1 MEVALKGVN
10 DAIKDA
16 TDDII
21 NNKPKEVIER
31 IEKDKEERKKKSYL
45 IAKALHQFMWASIL
59 ASVASQIAMTT
70 DAIVVSQF
78 IGPEAISAINLT
90 MPVVIFFNFL
100 MMLFGMGGTV
110 LVARSL
116 GERDAQTA
124 NKIFTSTLIGLIV
137 VGVFFSAL
145 LLFFSPQVASFITND
160 TPVVYT
166 LSLRYLRIMLLGTTI
181 TILFMTITNFI
192 KTDGNPKLV
201 MKAVLVSSVVNLFF
215 DILFIAILKTGI
227 EGSAWASII
236 GSVTALLLCSRHFQS
251 ANNSYHWQLELKQCH
266 QYILKGVKM
275 GFPMGINTL
284 LLGISTY
291 AINSIILSSLGTEG
305 IFAWA
310 VCFQLFVIQQ
320 MVLSGIATSIYS
332 IGGLLIGEKDIMGL
346 RILTNKVM
354 KYICLSLLVITL
366 FVMITPES
374 IGRLFTSDPIQSEG
388 MFYSALRIYALL
400 LIPYAIAVV
409 YRILYQILG
418 YWSLSTVMSIV
429 QMGCM
434 VLFVGLLAWI
444 KPEWL
449 WWGFPVSG
457 LFLLGIYLVVTLVIH
472 HKNPD
477 AEVMTLI
484 PKTDDGQSLNFS
496 VKYNNDDV
504 QQALENILSFLESCN
519 IESSTSFQINLCCE
533 ELMYNIV
540 TYAVNKDAD
549 KHLFDVHIVCRKDTV
564 SVLIKDDGKPFN
576 PILKSVSFN
585 EDGDGLGLALVN
597 TMADMKYKFMYNQNV
612 VFLTFMRPN
621 SHQ

>member
-1 MEVALKGVN
+1 MTG
-10 DAIKDA
+10 
-16 TDDII
+16 
-21 NNKPKEVIER
+21 
-31 IEKDKEERKKKSYL
+31 KEERKKKGYL

-145 LLFFSPQVASFITND
+145 LLIFSPQVASFITND

-166 LSLRYLRIMLLGTTI
+166 LSLRYLRIMLLGTTFS
-181 TILFMTITNFI
+181 ILFMTITNFI

-429 QMGCM
+429 QMGSM
-434 VLFVGLLAWI
+434 ILFVGLLAWI

-449 WWGFPVSG
+449 WWGFPISG

-484 PKTDDGQSLNFS
+484 PQTDDGQSLNFS

-540 TYAVNKDAD
+540 TYAVNKDTD

>member
-1 MEVALKGVN
+1 MV
-10 DAIKDA
+10 
-16 TDDII
+16 
-21 NNKPKEVIER
+21 
-31 IEKDKEERKKKSYL
+31 DKEERKKKGYL

-201 MKAVLVSSVVNLFF
+201 MKAVF
-215 DILFIAILKTGI
+215 LFIAILKTGI

>member
-1 MEVALKGVN
+1 MVG
-10 DAIKDA
+10 
-16 TDDII
+16 
-21 NNKPKEVIER
+21 
-31 IEKDKEERKKKSYL
+31 KEERKKKGYL

-124 NKIFTSTLIGLIV
+124 NKIFTSTLIGLIA
-137 VGVFFSAL
+137 VGVLFSAL

-166 LSLRYLRIMLLGTTI
+166 LSLSYLRIMLLGTTFS
-181 TILFMTITNFI
+181 ILFMTITNFI

-236 GSVTALLLCSRHFQS
+236 GSVTALLLCTRHFQS

-374 IGRLFTSDPIQSEG
+374 IGRLFTSGPIQSEG

-418 YWSLSTVMSIV
+418 YWSLSTVMSIA
-429 QMGCM
+429 QMGSM
-434 VLFVGLLAWI
+434 ILFVGLLAWI

>member
-1 MEVALKGVN
+1 MKGQ
-10 DAIKDA
+10 
-16 TDDII
+16 
-21 NNKPKEVIER
+21 KEG
-31 IEKDKEERKKKSYL
+31 KKKDYL
-45 IAKALHQFMWASIL
+45 IDKALHQFMWASIL

-100 MMLFGMGGTV
+100 MMLFGMGGSV
-110 LVARSL
+110 LVAKSL
-116 GERDAQTA
+116 GERDAQTV
-124 NKIFTSTLIGLIV
+124 NKVFTSTLIGLIV

-166 LSLRYLRIMLLGTTI
+166 LSLRYLRIILLGTTLS
-181 TILFMTITNFI
+181 ILFMTITNFV

-201 MKAVLVSSVVNLFF
+201 MNAVLVSSLVNLFF

-236 GSVTALLLCSRHFQS
+236 GSVTALLLCSRHFRS
-251 ANNSYHWQLELKQCH
+251 ANNSYHWQVELKQCH
-266 QYILKGVKM
+266 KYMLQGVMM

-291 AINSIILSSLGTEG
+291 AINSIILSSLGTDG

-310 VCFQLFVIQQ
+310 ICFQLFVIQQ
-320 MVLSGIATSIYS
+320 MILSGIATSIYS
-332 IGGLLIGEKDIMGL
+332 IGGLLIGEKDILGL
-346 RILTNKVM
+346 RLLTNKVM
-354 KYICLSLLVITL
+354 KYICLSLLVFTL
-366 FVMITPES
+366 FVLITPES
-374 IGRLFTSDPIQSEG
+374 IGWLFASSKIQSEG
-388 MFYSALRIYALL
+388 MLHNALRIYALL

-418 YWSLSTVMSIV
+418 YWSLSVMMSIV
-429 QMGCM
+429 QMGGM
-434 VLFVGLLAWI
+434 ILFVGLLAWI
-444 KPEWL
+444 RPEWL

-457 LFLLGIYLVVTLVIH
+457 LFLLAVYLVTTLVIH
-472 HKNPD
+472 HRNPD
-477 AEVMTLI
+477 AEVMTLL
-484 PKTDDGQSLNFS
+484 PQAEDNQSLNFS
-496 VKYNNDDV
+496 VKYQNEDV
-504 QQALENILSFLESCN
+504 QQALENISTFLESCD
-519 IESSTSFQINLCCE
+519 IEPATSLQINICCE

-549 KHLFDVHIVCRKDTV
+549 KHLFDVHVVCHKETV

-612 VFLTFMRPN
+612 VFLTFNRE
-621 SHQ
+621 QTL

>member
-1 MEVALKGVN
+1 MV
-10 DAIKDA
+10 
-16 TDDII
+16 
-21 NNKPKEVIER
+21 
-31 IEKDKEERKKKSYL
+31 DKEERKKKSYL

-388 MFYSALRIYALL
+388 TFYSALRIYALL

-429 QMGCM
+429 QMGSM
-434 VLFVGLLAWI
+434 ILFVGLLAWI

-457 LFLLGIYLVVTLVIH
+457 LFLLSIYLVVTLVIH

-576 PILKSVSFN
+576 PILKTVSFN

>member
-1 MEVALKGVN
+1 MRN
-10 DAIKDA
+10 Q
-16 TDDII
+16 
-21 NNKPKEVIER
+21 
-31 IEKDKEERKKKSYL
+31 EERKKKGYL

-90 MPVVIFFNFL
+90 IPVVIFFNFL
-100 MMLFGMGGTV
+100 MMLFGMGGSV
-110 LVARSL
+110 LVAKSL
-116 GERDAQTA
+116 GERDAETT
-124 NKIFTSTLIGLIV
+124 NKVFTSTLIGLVV

-145 LLFFSPQVASFITND
+145 LLIFSPQVASFITND

-181 TILFMTITNFI
+181 SILFMTVTNFI

-201 MKAVLVSSVVNLFF
+201 MKAVITSSIVNLLF

-236 GSVTALLLCSRHFQS
+236 GSVTALLLCSRHFRS
-251 ANNSYHWQLELKQCH
+251 ANNSYHWQVETKQCH
-266 QYILKGVKM
+266 QYILKGVMM

-291 AINSIILSSLGTEG
+291 AINSIILSSLGADG

-310 VCFQLFVIQQ
+310 ICFQLFIILQ

-332 IGGLLIGEKDIMGL
+332 IGGLLIGEKDIEGL
-346 RILTNKVM
+346 RLLTNKVM
-354 KYICLSLLVITL
+354 KYICMSLLVITL
-366 FVMITPES
+366 FVLISPES
-374 IGRLFTSDPIQSEG
+374 IGWLFASKHIQSEG
-388 MFYSALRIYALL
+388 MFLNALRIYALL

-418 YWSLSTVMSIV
+418 YWSLSVVLSIV
-429 QMGCM
+429 QMGSM

-444 KPEWL
+444 RPEWL
-449 WWGFPVSG
+449 WWGFPASG
-457 LFLLGIYLVVTLVIH
+457 LFLLSIYLVVTLVIH
-472 HKNPD
+472 HQHPD
-477 AEVMTLI
+477 TEVMTLI
-484 PKTDDGQSLNFS
+484 PQAEDGQSLNFS
-496 VKYNNDDV
+496 VKYKEEDV
-504 QQALENILSFLESCN
+504 QQALENISTFLETCD
-519 IESSTSFQINLCCE
+519 IEPATSFQINLCCE

-540 TYAVNKDAD
+540 TYAVNKDTD
-549 KHLFDVHIVCRKDTV
+549 KHLFDVHIVCHKETV

-576 PILKSVSFN
+576 PTLTTVSFN

-597 TMADMKYKFMYNQNV
+597 TMADIKYKFMYNQNV
-612 VFLTFMRPN
+612 VFLTFNREQT
-621 SHQ
+621 S

>member
-1 MEVALKGVN
+1 MVG
-10 DAIKDA
+10 
-16 TDDII
+16 
-21 NNKPKEVIER
+21 
-31 IEKDKEERKKKSYL
+31 KEERKKKSYL

-110 LVARSL
+110 LVAKSL
-116 GERDAQTA
+116 GERDEQTA
-124 NKIFTSTLIGLIV
+124 NKVFTSTLIGVIAI
-137 VGVFFSAL
+137 GVFFSAL

-418 YWSLSTVMSIV
+418 YWSLSVVTSIA

-434 VLFVGLLAWI
+434 VLFVGLLAWV

-449 WWGFPVSG
+449 WWGFPVSV
-457 LFLLGIYLVVTLVIH
+457 LFLLGIYLVVIL
-472 HKNPD
+472 
-477 AEVMTLI
+477 
-484 PKTDDGQSLNFS
+484 TDDGQSLNFS

-549 KHLFDVHIVCRKDTV
+549 KHLFDVHIICRKDTV

>member
-1 MEVALKGVN
+1 MVG
-10 DAIKDA
+10 
-16 TDDII
+16 
-21 NNKPKEVIER
+21 
-31 IEKDKEERKKKSYL
+31 KEERKKKGYL

-90 MPVVIFFNFL
+90 TPVVIFFNFL
-100 MMLFGMGGTV
+100 MMLFGMGGSV

-124 NKIFTSTLIGLIV
+124 NKVFTSTLIGVIA

-145 LLFFSPQVASFITND
+145 LLFFCPQVASFITND
-160 TPVVYT
+160 TPVVHT
-166 LSLRYLRIMLLGTTI
+166 LSLRYLRIMLLGSTI
-181 TILFMTITNFI
+181 TILFATITNFV
-192 KTDGNPKLV
+192 KTDGNPKMV

-236 GSVTALLLCSRHFQS
+236 GSVTALLLCSRHFKS
-251 ANNSYHWQLELKQCH
+251 ANNSYHWQVELKQCH

-284 LLGISTY
+284 LLGVSTY
-291 AINSIILSSLGTEG
+291 AINSIILSSLGADG

-310 VCFQLFVIQQ
+310 VCFQLFIILQ
-320 MVLSGIATSIYS
+320 MVLGGIATSIYS
-332 IGGLLIGEKDIMGL
+332 IGGLLIGEKDIVGL

-354 KYICLSLLVITL
+354 KYICLSLLGITL
-366 FVMITPES
+366 FVLITPGS
-374 IGRLFTSDPIQSEG
+374 IGWLFASKNVQSED
-388 MFYSALRIYALL
+388 MFLNALRIYSLI
-400 LIPYAIAVV
+400 LIPYAMAVV

-418 YWSLSTVMSIV
+418 YWTLSVVTSIA

-434 VLFVGLLAWI
+434 VLFVGLLAWV

-449 WWGFPVSG
+449 WWGFPISG

-484 PKTDDGQSLNFS
+484 PQAEDGQSLNFS
-496 VKYNNDDV
+496 VSYNNDDV
-504 QQALENILSFLESCN
+504 QKALENILSFLETCD
-519 IESSTSFQINLCCE
+519 IEPSTSFQINLCCE

-540 TYAVNKDAD
+540 TYAVNKDTD
-549 KHLFDVHIVCRKDTV
+549 KHLFDVHIVCHKDTV

-612 VFLTFMRPN
+612 VFLTFNRR
-621 SHQ
+621 

>member
-1 MEVALKGVN
+1 MEN
-10 DAIKDA
+10 
-16 TDDII
+16 
-21 NNKPKEVIER
+21 R
-31 IEKDKEERKKKSYL
+31 EERKKKGYL

-90 MPVVIFFNFL
+90 IPVVIFFNFL
-100 MMLFGMGGTV
+100 MMLFGMGGSV
-110 LVARSL
+110 LVAKSL
-116 GERDAQTA
+116 GERDAETT
-124 NKIFTSTLIGLIV
+124 NKVFTSTLIGLV
-137 VGVFFSAL
+137 VIGVFFSAL
-145 LLFFSPQVASFITND
+145 LLIFSPQVASFITND

-181 TILFMTITNFI
+181 SILFMTVTNFI
-192 KTDGNPKLV
+192 KTDGNPRLV
-201 MKAVLVSSVVNLFF
+201 MNAVLVSSLVNLIF
-215 DILFIAILKTGI
+215 DILFIAILKTGV

-236 GSVTALLLCSRHFQS
+236 GTLTALLLCSRHFRS
-251 ANNSYHWQLELKQCH
+251 ANNSYHWQVDSKRCH
-266 QYILKGVKM
+266 QYILQGVKM

-291 AINSIILSSLGTEG
+291 AINSIILSSLGADG

-320 MVLSGIATSIYS
+320 MVLGGIATSIYS
-332 IGGLLIGEKDIMGL
+332 IGGLLIGEKDIVGL
-346 RILTNKVM
+346 RLLTNKVI
-354 KYICLSLLVITL
+354 KYICLSLLVFTL
-366 FVMITPES
+366 FVLITPES
-374 IGRLFTSDPIQSEG
+374 IGWLFASKQIQSEG

-400 LIPYAIAVV
+400 LIPYAVAVV

-418 YWSLSTVMSIV
+418 YWSLSVVMSIV
-429 QMGCM
+429 QMGSM
-434 VLFVGLLAWI
+434 VFFVGLLAWVRS
-444 KPEWL
+444 EWL

-457 LFLLGIYLVVTLVIH
+457 LFLLVVYLVVTWVIH

-477 AEVMTLI
+477 VEIMTLI
-484 PKTDDGQSLNFS
+484 PQAEDSQSLNFS
-496 VKYNNDDV
+496 VKYQNEDV
-504 QQALENILSFLESCN
+504 QQALENISTFLESCD
-519 IESSTSFQINLCCE
+519 IDFGTSYQVNLCCE

-549 KHLFDVHIVCRKDTV
+549 KHLFDVHVVCHKETV

-576 PILKSVSFN
+576 PILTNVSFN

-597 TMADMKYKFMYNQNV
+597 TMADIKYKFMYNQNV
-612 VFLTFMRPN
+612 VFLTFKREET
-621 SHQ
+621 S

>member
-1 MEVALKGVN
+1 MV
-10 DAIKDA
+10 
-16 TDDII
+16 
-21 NNKPKEVIER
+21 
-31 IEKDKEERKKKSYL
+31 DKEERKKKGYL

-145 LLFFSPQVASFITND
+145 LLIFSPQVASFITND

-215 DILFIAILKTGI
+215 DILFIAILRTGI

-332 IGGLLIGEKDIMGL
+332 IGGLLIGEKDNMGL

-409 YRILYQILG
+409 CRILYQILG

-612 VFLTFMRPN
+612 VFLTFMRPI

>member
-1 MEVALKGVN
+1 MKGQ
-10 DAIKDA
+10 
-16 TDDII
+16 
-21 NNKPKEVIER
+21 
-31 IEKDKEERKKKSYL
+31 EEGKKKDYL

-59 ASVASQIAMTT
+59 ASVASQIAITT

-78 IGPEAISAINLT
+78 IGPEAISAVNLT

-100 MMLFGMGGTV
+100 MMLFGMGGSV
-110 LVARSL
+110 LVAKSL
-116 GERDAQTA
+116 GERDAETT
-124 NKIFTSTLIGLIV
+124 NKVFTSTLIGLVV

-145 LLFFSPQVASFITND
+145 LLIFSPQVASFITND

-181 TILFMTITNFI
+181 SILFMTVTNFI
-192 KTDGNPKLV
+192 KTDGNPRLV
-201 MKAVLVSSVVNLFF
+201 MNAVLVSSLLNLVF
-215 DILFIAILKTGI
+215 DILFIAVLKTGI

-236 GSVTALLLCSRHFQS
+236 GSVTALLLCSRHFRS
-251 ANNSYHWQLELKQCH
+251 ANNSYHWQLEFKQCH
-266 QYILKGVKM
+266 QYILKGVMM

-284 LLGISTY
+284 LLGISIY
-291 AINSIILSSLGTEG
+291 AINNIILSNLGTDG

-310 VCFQLFVIQQ
+310 ICFQLFIILQ

-332 IGGLLIGEKDIMGL
+332 IGGLLIGEKDIVGL
-346 RILTNKVM
+346 RLLTNKVL

-366 FVMITPES
+366 FVLITPES
-374 IGRLFTSDPIQSEG
+374 IGWLFASKNIQSED
-388 MFYSALRIYALL
+388 MFHHALRIYALL

-418 YWSLSTVMSIV
+418 YWSLSVMMSIA
-429 QMGCM
+429 QMGGM
-434 VLFVGLLAWI
+434 ILFVGLLAWV

-457 LFLLGIYLVVTLVIH
+457 LVLLAVYWVATWVIH
-472 HKNPD
+472 HRNPD
-477 AEVMTLI
+477 AQVMTLL
-484 PKTDDGQSLNFS
+484 PQAADAQSLNFS
-496 VKYNNDDV
+496 VKYQNEDV
-504 QQALENILSFLESCN
+504 QQALENISTFLESCD
-519 IESSTSFQINLCCE
+519 IEPATSFQINLCCE

-549 KHLFDVHIVCRKDTV
+549 KHLFDVHVVCHKETV

-576 PILKSVSFN
+576 PILKTVSFN

-597 TMADMKYKFMYNQNV
+597 TMADIKYKFMYNQNV
-612 VFLTFMRPN
+612 VFLTFNREQT
-621 SHQ
+621 S

>member
-1 MEVALKGVN
+1 MKSQE
-10 DAIKDA
+10 D
-16 TDDII
+16 
-21 NNKPKEVIER
+21 
-31 IEKDKEERKKKSYL
+31 RKKKDYL

-90 MPVVIFFNFL
+90 IPVVIFFNFL
-100 MMLFGMGGTV
+100 MMLFGMGGSV
-110 LVARSL
+110 LVAKSL

-124 NKIFTSTLIGLIV
+124 NKVFTSTLIGLVV

-145 LLFFSPQVASFITND
+145 LLIFSPQVASFITND

-181 TILFMTITNFI
+181 TILFSTITNFI

-201 MKAVLVSSVVNLFF
+201 MKAVMVSSVINLIL
-215 DILFIAILKTGI
+215 DILFIAVLKTGI

-236 GSVTALLLCSRHFQS
+236 GSVAALVLCSRHFKS
-251 ANNSYHWQLELKQCH
+251 ANNSYHWQVELKRCH
-266 QYILKGVKM
+266 EYIMKGVKM

-284 LLGISTY
+284 LLGVSTY
-291 AINSIILSSLGTEG
+291 AINSIILSNLGTDG

-310 VCFQLFVIQQ
+310 VCFQLFIILQ
-320 MVLSGIATSIYS
+320 MVLGGIATSIYS
-332 IGGLLIGEKDIMGL
+332 IGGLLIGEKDIVGL
-346 RILTNKVM
+346 RILTNKVL
-354 KYICLSLLVITL
+354 KYICLCLLAITL

-374 IGRLFTSDPIQSEG
+374 IGWLFASNSSQSEG
-388 MFYSALRIYALL
+388 MLHSALRIYALL
-400 LIPYAIAVV
+400 LIPYAVAVV

-418 YWSLSTVMSIV
+418 YWSLSVVMSIL
-429 QMGCM
+429 QMGSM
-434 VLFVGLLAWI
+434 ILFVGLTAWI
-444 KPEWL
+444 KSEWL

-457 LFLLGIYLVVTLVIH
+457 LFILIVYLVVTLFIH
-472 HKNPD
+472 HKNPN

-484 PKTDDGQSLNFS
+484 PHTDDGQSLNFS

-504 QQALENILSFLESCN
+504 QQALDNILSFLETCD
-519 IESSTSFQINLCCE
+519 IEPSTSFQINLCCE

-540 TYAVNKDAD
+540 TYAVNKDPD
-549 KHLFDVHIVCRKDTV
+549 KHLFDAHIVCHKDTV

-576 PILKSVSFN
+576 PILKTVSFN

-597 TMADMKYKFMYNQNV
+597 TMADIKYKFMYNQNV
-612 VFLTFMRPN
+612 VFLTFYRKKTA
-621 SHQ
+621 

>member
-1 MEVALKGVN
+1 MRN
-10 DAIKDA
+10 Q
-16 TDDII
+16 
-21 NNKPKEVIER
+21 
-31 IEKDKEERKKKSYL
+31 EERKKKGYL

-90 MPVVIFFNFL
+90 IPVVIFFNFL
-100 MMLFGMGGTV
+100 MMLFGMGGSV
-110 LVARSL
+110 LVAKSL
-116 GERDAQTA
+116 GERDAETT
-124 NKIFTSTLIGLIV
+124 NKVFTSTLIGLVV

-145 LLFFSPQVASFITND
+145 LLIFSPQVASFITND

-181 TILFMTITNFI
+181 SILFMTVTNFI
-192 KTDGNPKLV
+192 KTDGNPRLV
-201 MKAVLVSSVVNLFF
+201 MNAVLVSSLLNLVF

-236 GSVTALLLCSRHFQS
+236 GSVTALLLCSRHFRS
-251 ANNSYHWQLELKQCH
+251 ANNSYHWQVETKQCH
-266 QYILKGVKM
+266 QYILKGVMM

-291 AINSIILSSLGTEG
+291 AINSIILSSLGTDG

-310 VCFQLFVIQQ
+310 ICFQLFIILQ

-332 IGGLLIGEKDIMGL
+332 IGGLLIGEKDIEGL
-346 RILTNKVM
+346 RLLTNKVM
-354 KYICLSLLVITL
+354 KYICMSLLVITL
-366 FVMITPES
+366 FVLITPES
-374 IGRLFTSDPIQSEG
+374 IGWLFASSKIQSED
-388 MFYSALRIYALL
+388 MLHSALRIYALL
-400 LIPYAIAVV
+400 LIPYAVAVV

-418 YWSLSTVMSIV
+418 YWTLSVVLSIV
-429 QMGCM
+429 QMGSM
-434 VLFVGLLAWI
+434 ILFVGLLAWI
-444 KPEWL
+444 RPEWL

-457 LFLLGIYLVVTLVIH
+457 LFLLIIYLAVTWVIH

-477 AEVMTLI
+477 VEIMTLI
-484 PKTDDGQSLNFS
+484 PQGEDGQSLNFS
-496 VKYNNDDV
+496 VKYQNEDV
-504 QQALENILSFLESCN
+504 QLALENISTFLEACD
-519 IESSTSFQINLCCE
+519 IDLATSYQINLCCE

-540 TYAVNKDAD
+540 TYAVNKDVD
-549 KHLFDVHIVCRKDTV
+549 KHLFDVHIVCLKETV

-576 PILKSVSFN
+576 PILTNVSFN

-597 TMADMKYKFMYNQNV
+597 TIADIKYKFMYNQNV
-612 VFLTFMRPN
+612 VFLTFKREEL
-621 SHQ
+621 S

>member
-1 MEVALKGVN
+1 MKSQ
-10 DAIKDA
+10 
-16 TDDII
+16 
-21 NNKPKEVIER
+21 
-31 IEKDKEERKKKSYL
+31 EEGKKKDYL

-90 MPVVIFFNFL
+90 IPVVIFFNFL
-100 MMLFGMGGTV
+100 MMLFGMGGSV
-110 LVARSL
+110 LVAKSL

-124 NKIFTSTLIGLIV
+124 NKVFTSTLIGLVV

-145 LLFFSPQVASFITND
+145 LLIFSPQVASFITND

-181 TILFMTITNFI
+181 TILFSTITNFI

-201 MKAVLVSSVVNLFF
+201 MKAVMVSSVINLIF
-215 DILFIAILKTGI
+215 DILFIAVLKTGI

-236 GSVTALLLCSRHFQS
+236 GSVAALVLCSRHFKS
-251 ANNSYHWQLELKQCH
+251 ANNSYHWQVELKRCH
-266 QYILKGVKM
+266 EYIMKGVKM

-284 LLGISTY
+284 LLGVSTY
-291 AINSIILSSLGTEG
+291 AINSIILSNLGTDG

-310 VCFQLFVIQQ
+310 VCFQLFIILQ
-320 MVLSGIATSIYS
+320 MVLGGIATSIYS
-332 IGGLLIGEKDIMGL
+332 IGGLLIGEKDIVGL
-346 RILTNKVM
+346 RILTNKVL
-354 KYICLSLLVITL
+354 KYICLCLLAITL

-374 IGRLFTSDPIQSEG
+374 IGWLFASNSSQSEG
-388 MFYSALRIYALL
+388 MLHSALRIYALL
-400 LIPYAIAVV
+400 LIPYAVAVV

-418 YWSLSTVMSIV
+418 YWSLSVVMSIL
-429 QMGCM
+429 QMGSM
-434 VLFVGLLAWI
+434 ILFVGLTAWI
-444 KPEWL
+444 KSEWL

-457 LFLLGIYLVVTLVIH
+457 LFILIVYLVVTLFIH
-472 HKNPD
+472 HKNPN

-484 PKTDDGQSLNFS
+484 PHTDDGQSLNFS

-504 QQALENILSFLESCN
+504 QQALDNILSFLETCG
-519 IESSTSFQINLCCE
+519 IEPSTSFQINLCCE

-540 TYAVNKDAD
+540 TYAVNKDPD
-549 KHLFDVHIVCRKDTV
+549 KHLFDVHIVCHKDTV

-576 PILKSVSFN
+576 PILKTVSFN

-597 TMADMKYKFMYNQNV
+597 TMADIKYKFMYNQNV
-612 VFLTFMRPN
+612 VFLTFYRKKTA
-621 SHQ
+621 

>member
-1 MEVALKGVN
+1 MV
-10 DAIKDA
+10 
-16 TDDII
+16 
-21 NNKPKEVIER
+21 
-31 IEKDKEERKKKSYL
+31 DKEERKKKGYL

-116 GERDAQTA
+116 GERDAHTA

-145 LLFFSPQVASFITND
+145 LLIFSPQVASFITND

-166 LSLRYLRIMLLGTTI
+166 LSLRYLRIMLLGTTFS
-181 TILFMTITNFI
+181 ILFMTITNFI

-429 QMGCM
+429 QMGSM
-434 VLFVGLLAWI
+434 ILFVGLLAWI

-449 WWGFPVSG
+449 WWGFPISG

-484 PKTDDGQSLNFS
+484 PQTDDGQSLNFS

>member
-1 MEVALKGVN
+1 MKG
-10 DAIKDA
+10 
-16 TDDII
+16 
-21 NNKPKEVIER
+21 PEE
-31 IEKDKEERKKKSYL
+31 DKNKKKDYL
-45 IAKALHQFMWASIL
+45 IAKALHKFMWASIL

-100 MMLFGMGGTV
+100 MMLFGMGGSV
-110 LVARSL
+110 LVAKSL
-116 GERDAQTA
+116 GERDAQTT
-124 NKIFTSTLIGLIV
+124 NNVFTSTLIGLVV

-145 LLFFSPQVASFITND
+145 LLIFSPQVASFITND

-192 KTDGNPKLV
+192 KTDGNPQLV
-201 MKAVLVSSVVNLFF
+201 MKAVLVSSLVNLIF
-215 DILFIAILKTGI
+215 DILFIAVLKTGI

-251 ANNSYHWQLELKQCH
+251 ANNSYHWQVELKRCH
-266 QYILKGVKM
+266 QFILQGVKM

-291 AINSIILSSLGTEG
+291 AINSIILSHLGADG

-320 MVLSGIATSIYS
+320 MVLGGIATAIYS
-332 IGGLLIGEKDIMGL
+332 IGGLLIGEKDIVGL
-346 RILTNKVM
+346 RLLTNKVM
-354 KYICLSLLVITL
+354 KYVCLSLLAFTL
-366 FVMITPES
+366 FVLITPES
-374 IGRLFTSDPIQSEG
+374 IGWLFASKQIQSEG
-388 MFYSALRIYALL
+388 MLYSALRIYALL

-418 YWSLSTVMSIV
+418 YWSLSVVMSIV
-429 QMGCM
+429 QMGSM
-434 VLFVGLLAWI
+434 ILFVGLLAWVR
-444 KPEWL
+444 PDWL
-449 WWGFPVSG
+449 WWGFPISG
-457 LFLLGIYLVVTLVIH
+457 LFLLVVYLVVTLVIH
-472 HKNPD
+472 HQNPD

-484 PKTDDGQSLNFS
+484 PQAEDGQSLNFS
-496 VKYNNDDV
+496 VRYQNEDV
-504 QQALENILSFLESCN
+504 QQALENISVFLESCD
-519 IESSTSFQINLCCE
+519 IEPATSFQINLCCE

-540 TYAVNKDAD
+540 TYAVNKDTD
-549 KHLFDVHIVCRKDTV
+549 KHLFDVHIVCHKETV

-576 PILKSVSFN
+576 PILKTVSFN

-597 TMADMKYKFMYNQNV
+597 TMADIKYKFMYNQNV
-612 VFLTFMRPN
+612 VFLTFKREQ
-621 SHQ
+621 SI

>member
-1 MEVALKGVN
+1 MEN
-10 DAIKDA
+10 
-16 TDDII
+16 
-21 NNKPKEVIER
+21 R
-31 IEKDKEERKKKSYL
+31 EERKKKGYL

-59 ASVASQIAMTT
+59 TSVASQIAMTT

-90 MPVVIFFNFL
+90 IPVVIFFNFL
-100 MMLFGMGGTV
+100 MMLFGMGGSV
-110 LVARSL
+110 LVAKSL
-116 GERDAQTA
+116 GERDAETT
-124 NKIFTSTLIGLIV
+124 NKVFTSTLIGLVV

-145 LLFFSPQVASFITND
+145 LLIFSPQVASFITND

-181 TILFMTITNFI
+181 SILFMTVTNFI
-192 KTDGNPKLV
+192 KTDGNPRLV
-201 MKAVLVSSVVNLFF
+201 MNAVLVSSLLNLVF

-236 GSVTALLLCSRHFQS
+236 GSMTALLLCSRHFRS
-251 ANNSYHWQLELKQCH
+251 ANNSYHWQVETKQCH
-266 QYILKGVKM
+266 QYILKGVMM

-291 AINSIILSSLGTEG
+291 AINSIILSSLGTDG

-310 VCFQLFVIQQ
+310 ICFQLFIILQ

-332 IGGLLIGEKDIMGL
+332 IGGLLIGEKDIEGL
-346 RILTNKVM
+346 RLLTNKVM

-366 FVMITPES
+366 FVLITPES
-374 IGRLFTSDPIQSEG
+374 IGWLFASKNIQSVD
-388 MFYSALRIYALL
+388 MFHHALRIYALL

-418 YWSLSTVMSIV
+418 YWSLSVMMSIA
-429 QMGCM
+429 QMGGM
-434 VLFVGLLAWI
+434 ILFVGLLAWV

-457 LFLLGIYLVVTLVIH
+457 LFLMAVYWVVTWVIH
-472 HKNPD
+472 HRNPD
-477 AEVMTLI
+477 AEVMTLL
-484 PKTDDGQSLNFS
+484 PQVADAQSLNFS
-496 VKYNNDDV
+496 VKYQNEDV
-504 QQALENILSFLESCN
+504 QLALENISTFLEACD
-519 IESSTSFQINLCCE
+519 IDLATSYQINLCCE

-540 TYAVNKDAD
+540 TYAVNKDVD
-549 KHLFDVHIVCRKDTV
+549 KHLFDVHIVCLKETV

-576 PILKSVSFN
+576 PILTNVSFN

-597 TMADMKYKFMYNQNV
+597 TIADIKYKFMYNQNV
-612 VFLTFMRPN
+612 VFLTFKREEL
-621 SHQ
+621 S

>member
-1 MEVALKGVN
+1 MVG
-10 DAIKDA
+10 
-16 TDDII
+16 
-21 NNKPKEVIER
+21 
-31 IEKDKEERKKKSYL
+31 KEERKKKGYL

-116 GERDAQTA
+116 GERDAQTS
-124 NKIFTSTLIGLIV
+124 NKVFSSTLIGLIA

-160 TPVVYT
+160 TPVVYS

-201 MKAVLVSSVVNLFF
+201 MKAVLLSSFVNLFF

-251 ANNSYHWQLELKQCH
+251 SNNSYHWQVELKQCH

-284 LLGISTY
+284 LLGVSTY
-291 AINSIILSSLGTEG
+291 AINSIILSSLGTDG

-310 VCFQLFVIQQ
+310 ICFQLFIILQ
-320 MVLSGIATSIYS
+320 MVLGGIATSIYS
-332 IGGLLIGEKDIMGL
+332 IGGLLIGEKDILGL
-346 RILTNKVM
+346 RLLTNKVM
-354 KYICLSLLVITL
+354 KYVCLSLLVITL
-366 FVMITPES
+366 FALITPGS
-374 IGRLFTSDPIQSEG
+374 IGWLFASKNVQSED
-388 MFYSALRIYALL
+388 MFLNALRIYSLI
-400 LIPYAIAVV
+400 LIPYAMAVV

-418 YWSLSTVMSIV
+418 YWTLSIV
-429 QMGCM
+429 TSIAQMGCM
-434 VLFVGLLAWI
+434 VLFVGLLAWV

-457 LFLLGIYLVVTLVIH
+457 LFLLGVYLVVTLVIH

-484 PKTDDGQSLNFS
+484 PQAEDGQSLNFS
-496 VKYNNDDV
+496 VRYNNDDV
-504 QQALENILSFLESCN
+504 QQALENILSFLETCD
-519 IESSTSFQINLCCE
+519 IEPSTSFQINLCCE

-540 TYAVNKDAD
+540 TYAVNKDTD
-549 KHLFDVHIVCRKDTV
+549 KHLFDVHIVCHKDTV

-612 VFLTFMRPN
+612 VFLTFSRSN
-621 SHQ
+621 NRR

>member
-1 MEVALKGVN
+1 MV
-10 DAIKDA
+10 
-16 TDDII
+16 
-21 NNKPKEVIER
+21 
-31 IEKDKEERKKKSYL
+31 DKEERKKKSYL

-145 LLFFSPQVASFITND
+145 LLIFSPQVASFITND

-166 LSLRYLRIMLLGTTI
+166 LSLRYLRIMLLGTTFS
-181 TILFMTITNFI
+181 ILFMTITNFI

-429 QMGCM
+429 QMGSM
-434 VLFVGLLAWI
+434 ILFVGLLAWI

>member
-1 MEVALKGVN
+1 MKGQ
-10 DAIKDA
+10 
-16 TDDII
+16 
-21 NNKPKEVIER
+21 
-31 IEKDKEERKKKSYL
+31 EEDKKKDYL

-100 MMLFGMGGTV
+100 MMLFGMGGSV
-110 LVARSL
+110 LVAKSL
-116 GERDAQTA
+116 GERDAQTV
-124 NKIFTSTLIGLIV
+124 NKVFTSTLIGLII

-145 LLFFSPQVASFITND
+145 LLIFSPQVASFITND

-166 LSLRYLRIMLLGTTI
+166 LSLRYLRIMLLGTTLS
-181 TILFMTITNFI
+181 ILFMTITNFI

-201 MKAVLVSSVVNLFF
+201 MNAVLVSSLVNLFF

-236 GSVTALLLCSRHFQS
+236 GCVTALLLCSRHFQS
-251 ANNSYHWQLELKQCH
+251 ANNSYHWQVEFKRCH
-266 QYILKGVKM
+266 KYMLQGVMM

-284 LLGISTY
+284 LLGICTY
-291 AINSIILSSLGTEG
+291 AINSIILSSLGTDG

-310 VCFQLFVIQQ
+310 ICFQLFVIQQ

-332 IGGLLIGEKDIMGL
+332 IGGLLIGEKDILGL
-346 RILTNKVM
+346 RLLTNKVM
-354 KYICLSLLVITL
+354 KYICLSLLVFSL
-366 FVMITPES
+366 FVLITPES
-374 IGRLFTSDPIQSEG
+374 IGWLFASSKIQSEG
-388 MFYSALRIYALL
+388 MLYNALRIYALL

-418 YWSLSTVMSIV
+418 YWSLSVVMSLV
-429 QMGCM
+429 QMGGM
-434 VLFVGLLAWI
+434 ILFVGLLAWI
-444 KPEWL
+444 RPEWL

-457 LFLLGIYLVVTLVIH
+457 LFLLAVYLVTTLVIH
-472 HKNPD
+472 HRNPD
-477 AEVMTLI
+477 AEVMTLL
-484 PKTDDGQSLNFS
+484 PQAEDNQSLNFS
-496 VKYNNDDV
+496 VKYQNEDV
-504 QQALENILSFLESCN
+504 QQALENISTFLESCD
-519 IESSTSFQINLCCE
+519 IEPATSLQINICCE

-549 KHLFDVHIVCRKDTV
+549 KHLFDVHVVCHKETV

-612 VFLTFMRPN
+612 VFLTFNRE
-621 SHQ
+621 QTL

>member
-1 MEVALKGVN
+1 M
-10 DAIKDA
+10 
-16 TDDII
+16 
-21 NNKPKEVIER
+21 NNQ
-31 IEKDKEERKKKSYL
+31 EERKKKGYL

-59 ASVASQIAMTT
+59 ASLASQIAMTT

-100 MMLFGMGGTV
+100 MMLFGMGGSV

-116 GERDAQTA
+116 GERDEQTT
-124 NKIFTSTLIGLIV
+124 NKVFTSTLIGLIV

-145 LLFFSPQVASFITND
+145 LLIFSPQVASFITND
-160 TPVVYT
+160 TPVIST
-166 LSLRYLRIMLLGTTI
+166 LSLRYMRIMLLGTTL

-201 MKAVLVSSVVNLFF
+201 MKAVMTSSIVNLFF

-236 GSVTALLLCSRHFQS
+236 GSVTALLLCSRHFRS
-251 ANNSYHWQLELKQCH
+251 ANNSYHWQVETKQCH
-266 QYILKGVKM
+266 QYILKGVMM

-291 AINSIILSSLGTEG
+291 AINSIILSSLGADG

-310 VCFQLFVIQQ
+310 ICFQLFIILQ

-332 IGGLLIGEKDIMGL
+332 IGGLLIGEKDIVGL
-346 RILTNKVM
+346 RLLTNKVM
-354 KYICLSLLVITL
+354 KYICLSLLVLTL
-366 FVMITPES
+366 FVLITPES
-374 IGRLFTSDPIQSEG
+374 IGWLFASKNIQSED
-388 MFYSALRIYALL
+388 MFHNALRIYALL

-418 YWSLSTVMSIV
+418 YWLLSVVMSIV
-429 QMGCM
+429 QMGGM
-434 VLFVGLLAWI
+434 ILFVGLLAWI
-444 KPEWL
+444 RPEWL

-457 LFLLGIYLVVTLVIH
+457 LVLLAVYWVATCVIH
-472 HKNPD
+472 HRNPD
-477 AEVMTLI
+477 AQVMTLL
-484 PKTDDGQSLNFS
+484 PQAADAQSLNFS
-496 VKYNNDDV
+496 VKYQNEDV
-504 QQALENILSFLESCN
+504 QQALENISTFLESCD
-519 IESSTSFQINLCCE
+519 IEPATSFQINLCCE

-549 KHLFDVHIVCRKDTV
+549 KHLFDVHVVCHKETV

-576 PILKSVSFN
+576 PILKTVSFN

-597 TMADMKYKFMYNQNV
+597 TMADIKYKFMYNQNV
-612 VFLTFMRPN
+612 VFLTFKREQTM
-621 SHQ
+621 

>member
-1 MEVALKGVN
+1 MKGQ
-10 DAIKDA
+10 
-16 TDDII
+16 
-21 NNKPKEVIER
+21 
-31 IEKDKEERKKKSYL
+31 EEKKKKDYL

-236 GSVTALLLCSRHFQS
+236 GSVTALLLCTRHFQS

-429 QMGCM
+429 QMGSM
-434 VLFVGLLAWI
+434 ILFVGLLAWI

-484 PKTDDGQSLNFS
+484 PQTDDGQSLNFS

>member
-1 MEVALKGVN
+1 MVG
-10 DAIKDA
+10 
-16 TDDII
+16 
-21 NNKPKEVIER
+21 
-31 IEKDKEERKKKSYL
+31 KEERKKKGYL

-124 NKIFTSTLIGLIV
+124 NKIFTSTLIGLIA
-137 VGVFFSAL
+137 VGVLFSAL

-166 LSLRYLRIMLLGTTI
+166 LSLSYLRIMLLGTTFS
-181 TILFMTITNFI
+181 ILFMTITNFI

-236 GSVTALLLCSRHFQS
+236 GSVTALLLCTRHFQS

-374 IGRLFTSDPIQSEG
+374 IGRLFTSGPIQSEG

-418 YWSLSTVMSIV
+418 YWSLSTVMSIA

>member
-1 MEVALKGVN
+1 MRN
-10 DAIKDA
+10 Q
-16 TDDII
+16 
-21 NNKPKEVIER
+21 
-31 IEKDKEERKKKSYL
+31 EERKKKGYL

-90 MPVVIFFNFL
+90 IPVVIFFNFL
-100 MMLFGMGGTV
+100 MMLFGMGGSV
-110 LVARSL
+110 LVAKSL
-116 GERDAQTA
+116 GERDAETT
-124 NKIFTSTLIGLIV
+124 NKVFTSTLIGLVV

-145 LLFFSPQVASFITND
+145 LLIFSPQVASFITND

-181 TILFMTITNFI
+181 SILFMTVTNFI

-201 MKAVLVSSVVNLFF
+201 MKAVITSSIVNLLF

-236 GSVTALLLCSRHFQS
+236 GSVTALLLCSRHFRS
-251 ANNSYHWQLELKQCH
+251 ANNSYHWQVETKQCH
-266 QYILKGVKM
+266 QYILKGVMM

-291 AINSIILSSLGTEG
+291 AINSIILSSLGADG

-310 VCFQLFVIQQ
+310 ICFQLFIILQ

-332 IGGLLIGEKDIMGL
+332 IGGLLIGEKDIEGL
-346 RILTNKVM
+346 RLLTNKVM
-354 KYICLSLLVITL
+354 KYICMSLLVITL
-366 FVMITPES
+366 FVLITPES
-374 IGRLFTSDPIQSEG
+374 IGWLFASKHIQSEG
-388 MFYSALRIYALL
+388 MFLNALRIYALL
-400 LIPYAIAVV
+400 LIPYAVAVV

-418 YWSLSTVMSIV
+418 YWSLSVVLSIV
-429 QMGCM
+429 QMGSM
-434 VLFVGLLAWI
+434 ILFVGLLAWI
-444 KPEWL
+444 RPEWL

-457 LFLLGIYLVVTLVIH
+457 LFLLAIYLVVTLVIH
-472 HKNPD
+472 
-477 AEVMTLI
+477 VMTLI
-484 PKTDDGQSLNFS
+484 PQAEDGQSLNFS
-496 VKYNNDDV
+496 VKYKEEDV
-504 QQALENILSFLESCN
+504 QQALENISTFLETCN
-519 IESSTSFQINLCCE
+519 IEPATSFQINLCCE

-540 TYAVNKDAD
+540 TYAVNKDTD
-549 KHLFDVHIVCRKDTV
+549 KHLFDVHIVCHKETV

-576 PILKSVSFN
+576 PTLTTVSFN

-597 TMADMKYKFMYNQNV
+597 TMADIKYKFMYNQNV
-612 VFLTFMRPN
+612 VFLTFNREQT
-621 SHQ
+621 S

>member
-1 MEVALKGVN
+1 MKSQE
-10 DAIKDA
+10 D
-16 TDDII
+16 
-21 NNKPKEVIER
+21 
-31 IEKDKEERKKKSYL
+31 RKKKDYL

-90 MPVVIFFNFL
+90 IPVVIFFNFL
-100 MMLFGMGGTV
+100 MMLFGMGGSV
-110 LVARSL
+110 LVAKSL

-124 NKIFTSTLIGLIV
+124 NKVFTSTLIGLVV

-145 LLFFSPQVASFITND
+145 LLIFSPQVASFITND

-181 TILFMTITNFI
+181 TILFSTITNFI

-201 MKAVLVSSVVNLFF
+201 MKAVMVSSVINLIF
-215 DILFIAILKTGI
+215 DILFIAVLKTGI

-236 GSVTALLLCSRHFQS
+236 GSVAALVLCSRHFKS
-251 ANNSYHWQLELKQCH
+251 ANNSYHWQVELKRCH
-266 QYILKGVKM
+266 EYIMKGVKM

-284 LLGISTY
+284 LLGVSTY
-291 AINSIILSSLGTEG
+291 AINSIILSNLGTDG

-310 VCFQLFVIQQ
+310 VCFQLFIILQ
-320 MVLSGIATSIYS
+320 MVLGGIATSIYS
-332 IGGLLIGEKDIMGL
+332 IGGLLIGEKDIVGL
-346 RILTNKVM
+346 RILTNKVL
-354 KYICLSLLVITL
+354 KYICLCLLAITL

-374 IGRLFTSDPIQSEG
+374 IGWLFASNSSQSEG
-388 MFYSALRIYALL
+388 MLHSALRIYALL
-400 LIPYAIAVV
+400 LIPYAVAVV

-418 YWSLSTVMSIV
+418 YWSLSVVMSIL
-429 QMGCM
+429 QMGSM
-434 VLFVGLLAWI
+434 ILFVGLTAWI
-444 KPEWL
+444 KSEWL

-457 LFLLGIYLVVTLVIH
+457 LFILIVYLVVTLFIH
-472 HKNPD
+472 HKNPN

-484 PKTDDGQSLNFS
+484 PHTDDGQSLNFS

-504 QQALENILSFLESCN
+504 QQALDNILSFLETCD
-519 IESSTSFQINLCCE
+519 IEPSTSFQINLCCE

-540 TYAVNKDAD
+540 TYAVNKDPD
-549 KHLFDVHIVCRKDTV
+549 KHLFDVHIVCHKDTV

-576 PILKSVSFN
+576 PILKTVSFN

-597 TMADMKYKFMYNQNV
+597 TMADIKYKFMYNQNV
-612 VFLTFMRPN
+612 VFLTFYRKKTA
-621 SHQ
+621 